1 MRSLLARTARL
12 LALAMPLLCVGC
24 DQEIKMLV
32 IDQFVGFASA
42 IAAAATTSVIQS
54 LFGSSVAV

>member
-1 MRSLLARTARL
+1 M
-12 LALAMPLLCVGC
+12 ALAMPLLCVGC